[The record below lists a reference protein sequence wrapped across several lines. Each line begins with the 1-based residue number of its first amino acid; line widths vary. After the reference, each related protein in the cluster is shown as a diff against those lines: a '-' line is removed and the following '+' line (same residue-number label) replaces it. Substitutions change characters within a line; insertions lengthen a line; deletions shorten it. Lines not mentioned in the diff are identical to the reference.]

1 MITGGYDYEAIS
13 ECPEIIV
20 NDKTAI
26 SLDLQCAHLFS
37 ESAQDGNKVSFL
49 LCPLGSV
56 SDSNKPS
63 EYAGTAFTMLQMF
76 GLDHEVEKLIGSQA
90 NTLSNV
96 LTLGQMMHK
105 AFDKFQ
111 IWLEEVPGLVRFT
124 FCPNFFL
131 A

>member
-1 MITGGYDYEAIS
+1 
-13 ECPEIIV
+13 
-20 NDKTAI
+20 
-26 SLDLQCAHLFS
+26 
-37 ESAQDGNKVSFL
+37 
-49 LCPLGSV
+49 
-56 SDSNKPS
+56 
-63 EYAGTAFTMLQMF
+63 MLQMF
-76 GLDHEVEKLIGSQA
+76 GLEHEVEKLIVSQA

-111 IWLEEVPGLVRFT
+111 IWLEEVPGLGRFT